1 MPSAD
6 LVLIL
11 PLSPLLEVEEATS
24 ILAKISDE
32 WGKEYEKEWKSAQK
46 RLTTSLML
54 TRRWPVS
61 DSWWNEGIFNS
72 RRENLEVRRIKMSS
86 KPLFELI
93 TFLLWPAPTKFS
105 LKLEQRLNTC
115 LCGYFWLHSKVC
127 ESSRIPLLL
136 LLEIISFCSPPA
148 SVSLLGWP
156 LSPHLLKRLEKYI
169 LYFFYFFTHVAHAGL
184 EIPM

>member
-11 PLSPLLEVEEATS
+11 PLSPLLGVEEAPS

-32 WGKEYEKEWKSAQK
+32 WVKGYEKERESAQK

-93 TFLLWPAPTKFS
+93 KFLLWPVPTKFS

-127 ESSRIPLLL
+127 ESCRIPLLL
-136 LLEIISFCSPPA
+136 LFEIISFCSPPA

-156 LSPHLLKRLEKYI
+156 FVTTP
-169 LYFFYFFTHVAHAGL
+169 A
-184 EIPM
+184 